1 MIVCYICGLVYRPSK
16 EDDVFYF
23 NWFVSA
29 CVLTQAAEFES
40 APGFGDA
47 QTAVAPL
54 KIFYASWGNFVT
66 KRTFSWK
73 VFQLVIF
80 QMPYLN

>member
-1 MIVCYICGLVYRPSK
+1 MIVCYIYGLVYRGECLLK
-16 EDDVFYF
+16 DDGVFYF
-23 NWFVSA
+23 NWFISA
-29 CVLTQAAEFES
+29 RVLTQAAEFES

-73 VFQLVIF
+73 V
-80 QMPYLN
+80 